1 MKCSSSPDS
10 GVCTKAS
17 LSTSEEEQCACHQY
31 TPRPVGPWSACLV
44 TVNLSTPYIHI
55 HYSYI
60 YSLNALNLLH
70 DILAQVEGGGG
81 SMQLSPGHQEQCG
94 KGKRFRLTS
103 KHPFLRVGTVNLD
116 YYFLTKFPFD
126 E

>member
-1 MKCSSSPDS
+1 M
-10 GVCTKAS
+10 
-17 LSTSEEEQCACHQY
+17 
-31 TPRPVGPWSACLV
+31 
-44 TVNLSTPYIHI
+44 
-55 HYSYI
+55 
-60 YSLNALNLLH
+60 NALNLLH

-103 KHPFLRVGTVNLD
+103 KDIFLSFGLRTVNLD
-116 YYFLTKFPFD
+116 YYFLTKFSFN